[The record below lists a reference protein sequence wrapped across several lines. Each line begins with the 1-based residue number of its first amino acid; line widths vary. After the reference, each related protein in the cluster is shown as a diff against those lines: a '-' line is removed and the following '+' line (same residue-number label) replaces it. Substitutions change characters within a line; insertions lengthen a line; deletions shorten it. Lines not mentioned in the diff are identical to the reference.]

1 MPEPIAAWWARR
13 RSSRGLAVPYP
24 VGSYREAWA
33 SYPVLVR
40 QYRPE
45 HNGGIVLSQIPP
57 AADVWL
63 CWLCDAGH
71 VFVATPD
78 EQRHRPGRERRR
90 SSWCPE
96 CSELAAPRALPMRP
110 PMAPAAAV
118 RAQAE
123 GMPTQ
128 GASAPGQARP
138 APGDAG
144 TASGQAW
151 AAQTAGGAV
160 PAATSPPPRRRRDSS
175 TGLPSTTP
183 RAEASRSPEPSRASP
198 TSPPVSDIRT
208 EHASPS
214 TGASR
219 TARASPPI
227 SGSRTERA
235 SLPISTSLTER
246 ASRPARA
253 PRPTRASRPVCDKTP
268 ALPTGTPFVS
278 ACAPKPASA
287 VEAELRAGLTARLE
301 FEPGL
306 NAVRVGR
313 PFFDHVEVWPDIVLS
328 ELRVAIEYDSTGR
341 HGLEH
346 VGHRE
351 TADRRKDAAL
361 RAAGWEVVRL
371 RTGKLPPLGPHD
383 LQLSGLTRQTV
394 PLLLDELRD
403 IRGPLLVDA
412 YLRR

>member
-1 MPEPIAAWWARR
+1 MPEPIEAWWARR
-13 RSSRGLAVPYP
+13 RTSRGLAVPYP

-110 PMAPAAAV
+110 PMAPAAVV
-118 RAQAE
+118 RAQADAARAAP
-123 GMPTQ
+123 PTPPFP
-128 GASAPGQARP
+128 ADPARRP
-138 APGDAG
+138 E
-144 TASGQAW
+144 Q
-151 AAQTAGGAV
+151 
-160 PAATSPPPRRRRDSS
+160 SPPLASP
-175 TGLPSTTP
+175 PTP
-183 RAEASRSPEPSRASP
+183 RAEA
-198 TSPPVSDIRT
+198 T
-208 EHASPS
+208 
-214 TGASR
+214 
-219 TARASPPI
+219 
-227 SGSRTERA
+227 
-235 SLPISTSLTER
+235 R
-246 ASRPARA
+246 ASRPDRA
-253 PRPTRASRPVCDKTP
+253 ARPTRASRPVCDKTP
-268 ALPTGTPFVS
+268 AVPTGTPFVS
-278 ACAPKPASA
+278 VCAPKPASA
-287 VEAELRAGLTARLE
+287 VEAELRAELTARLE

-394 PLLLDELRD
+394 PLLLDELRA

-412 YLRR
+412 SLRR